1 MRSADI
7 EPHVTIS
14 TQAAEAGV
22 DADASGGEQRDMLVA
37 MLLHQQR
44 LAQSGLLM
52 SGLAH
57 DIGNQVTGVLG
68 NIFLALRSN
77 DPAEWREALEFAK
90 AHCTTIGD
98 TMRAYM
104 SFAKRRRRAK
114 FSTFSLSE
122 VVNQVQL
129 LSQSIADASTEIEC
143 SVESDADVVGDRT
156 LAVQALMNL
165 VLNAAEATSSNGGRI
180 TIAARRVGQS
190 RCRIQI
196 SDDGPGIPEAMRPAL
211 FRPFT
216 TGRSGRGGSG
226 LGLFLVR
233 SIVRALGGRIHVRT
247 SGDGTTFMI
256 DLPALPDTMP
266 SVEAP
271 PGV

>member
-14 TQAAEAGV
+14 SQARDLG
-22 DADASGGEQRDMLVA
+22 ASEGTSAAEQRDMLLA

-77 DPAEWREALEFAK
+77 DPAEWREALELAK
-90 AHCTTIGD
+90 THCTSIGD

-129 LSQSIADASTEIEC
+129 LSDATADASTEIEC
-143 SVESDADVVGDRT
+143 RVVSDADVVGDRT

-165 VLNAAEATSSNGGRI
+165 VLNAAEATSSDGGRI
-180 TIAARRVGQS
+180 TIEARRVGQS

-196 SDDGPGIPEAMRPAL
+196 TDDGPGIPEAMRPGL

-247 SGDGTTFMI
+247 SGDGTTFRI
-256 DLPALPDTMP
+256 DLPALPDAMLG
-266 SVEAP
+266 VE
-271 PGV
+271 G